1 MLTRGITGEICNP
14 SSIIGAIIE
23 CKIKTPVNRHKT
35 SLAGVY
41 CVSPRSHLCYTAEYV
56 ALKFSTYHNNMKHFI
71 TLSDWSTKELWNL
84 IDLAVHLKFEWKSGG
99 NRPVMHGKVLA
110 MVFEKPSLRTRVSFE
125 VAMKQL
131 GGDAMRLGP
140 DEIGLGK
147 RESVS
152 DIARVLSAYTQGI
165 MARVFNHDH
174 VVGLAKWSDV
184 PVINGLSDA
193 HHPCQAMGDMLTIY
207 EHFGRLERLKL
218 AYVGDGNNVA
228 ASLALAAAHFGMHF
242 TIATPEGYG
251 LSEDA
256 LEDAAP
262 IAERNG
268 GKIEV
273 YNDPHKAVEGADI
286 VYTDTWV
293 SMGQEKETEQ
303 RLKIFDPYQV
313 NDTLLS
319 RANKYSIVMH
329 CLPAHRGQEITDEVA
344 DGSHSVI
351 FPQAENRL
359 HMQKAIL
366 VELMG

>member
-1 MLTRGITGEICNP
+1 
-14 SSIIGAIIE
+14 
-23 CKIKTPVNRHKT
+23 
-35 SLAGVY
+35 
-41 CVSPRSHLCYTAEYV
+41 
-56 ALKFSTYHNNMKHFI
+56 MKDFI
-71 TLSDWSTKELWNL
+71 TLSDWSTKELWGL

-99 NRPVMHGKVLA
+99 NRPVMHGKTLA

-131 GGDAMRLGP
+131 GGDAIRIGP
-140 DEIGLGK
+140 DEVGLGK
-147 RESVS
+147 RESVA
-152 DIARVLSAYTQGI
+152 DVARVLAVYTQGI
-165 MARVFNHDH
+165 MARVFDH
-174 VVGLAKWSDV
+174 EYVVELAKWADI

-207 EHFGRLERLKL
+207 EHFGRLERLKI

-228 ASLALAAAHFGMHF
+228 ASLVLAAAHMGMHF
-242 TIATPEGYG
+242 TTASPDGYM

-256 LEDAAP
+256 LEAAAP

-273 YNDPHKAVEGADI
+273 FNDPVKAVEGSDI
-286 VYTDTWV
+286 IYTDTWV
-293 SMGQEKETEQ
+293 SMGQEKETPQ
-303 RLKIFDPYQV
+303 RMEALKPYQV
-313 NDTLLS
+313 NKALVD
-319 RANKYSIVMH
+319 RADKYAIVMH
-329 CLPAHRGQEITDEVA
+329 CLPAHRGHEITDEVA
-344 DGSHSVI
+344 DGTHSVI

>member
-1 MLTRGITGEICNP
+1 
-14 SSIIGAIIE
+14 
-23 CKIKTPVNRHKT
+23 
-35 SLAGVY
+35 
-41 CVSPRSHLCYTAEYV
+41 
-56 ALKFSTYHNNMKHFI
+56 MKDFI
-71 TLSDWSTKELWNL
+71 TLSDWSTKELWGL

-131 GGDAMRLGP
+131 GGDAMRIGP
-140 DEIGLGK
+140 DEVGLGK
-147 RESVS
+147 RESVA
-152 DIARVLSAYTQGI
+152 DVARVLAVYTQGI
-165 MARVFNHDH
+165 MARVFDH
-174 VVGLAKWSDV
+174 QYVVELAKWADI

-207 EHFGRLERLKL
+207 EHFGRLERLKI

-228 ASLALAAAHFGMHF
+228 ASLVLAAAHFGMHF
-242 TIATPEGYG
+242 TTASPDGYM

-256 LEDAAP
+256 LEAAAP

-273 YNDPHKAVEGADI
+273 FNDPVKAVEGADI
-286 VYTDTWV
+286 IYTDTWV
-293 SMGQEKETEQ
+293 SMGQEKETPQ
-303 RLKIFDPYQV
+303 RTEALRPYQV
-313 NDTLLS
+313 NKALVDE
-319 RANKYSIVMH
+319 ADKYAIVMH
-329 CLPAHRGQEITDEVA
+329 CLPAHRGHEITDDVA
-344 DGSHSVI
+344 DGTHSVI

-366 VELMG
+366 VELLG

>member
-1 MLTRGITGEICNP
+1 
-14 SSIIGAIIE
+14 
-23 CKIKTPVNRHKT
+23 
-35 SLAGVY
+35 
-41 CVSPRSHLCYTAEYV
+41 
-56 ALKFSTYHNNMKHFI
+56 MKDFL
-71 TLSDWSTKELWNL
+71 TLSDWSTKELWGL

-147 RESVS
+147 RESIADV
-152 DIARVLSAYTQGI
+152 ARVLAVYTQGI
-165 MARVFNHDH
+165 MARVFDHQH
-174 VVGLAKWSDV
+174 VVDLAKWADI

-228 ASLALAAAHFGMHF
+228 ASLVLAAAHFGMHF
-242 TIATPEGYG
+242 TIASPDGYM
-251 LSEDA
+251 LSEEA
-256 LEDAAP
+256 LEAAAP

-273 YNDPHKAVEGADI
+273 FNDPAKAVEGADI
-286 VYTDTWV
+286 IYTDTWV
-293 SMGQEKETEQ
+293 SMGQEKETAERIELLQ
-303 RLKIFDPYQV
+303 PYQV
-313 NDTLLS
+313 NKELVE
-319 RANKYSIVMH
+319 RANKYAIVMH
-329 CLPAHRGQEITDEVA
+329 CLPAHRGQEITDEIA

>member
-1 MLTRGITGEICNP
+1 
-14 SSIIGAIIE
+14 
-23 CKIKTPVNRHKT
+23 
-35 SLAGVY
+35 
-41 CVSPRSHLCYTAEYV
+41 
-56 ALKFSTYHNNMKHFI
+56 MKHFI
-71 TLSDWSTKELWNL
+71 TLSDWSTKELWGL

-147 RESVS
+147 RESIADVS
-152 DIARVLSAYTQGI
+152 RVLSVYAQGI
-165 MARVFNHDH
+165 MARVFDHQH
-174 VVGLAKWSDV
+174 VVDLAKWADV
-184 PVINGLSDA
+184 PVINGLSDD

-207 EHFGRLERLKL
+207 EHFGHLERLKL

-228 ASLALAAAHFGMHF
+228 SSLVLAAAHFGMEF
-242 TIATPEGYG
+242 AIAAPDGHN
-251 LSEDA
+251 LSEDS
-256 LEDAAP
+256 LEAAAP

-273 YNDPHKAVEGADI
+273 YNDPNKAVEGADI

-293 SMGQEKETEQ
+293 SMGQEKETAK
-303 RLKIFDPYQV
+303 RLETLQPYQV
-313 NDTLLS
+313 NDALLQ
-319 RANKYSIVMH
+319 RANKYAIVMH

-344 DGSHSVI
+344 DGAQSVI

>member
-1 MLTRGITGEICNP
+1 
-14 SSIIGAIIE
+14 
-23 CKIKTPVNRHKT
+23 
-35 SLAGVY
+35 
-41 CVSPRSHLCYTAEYV
+41 
-56 ALKFSTYHNNMKHFI
+56 MKDFL
-71 TLSDWSTKELWNL
+71 TLSDWSTKELWGL

-131 GGDAMRLGP
+131 GGDAMRIGS
-140 DEIGLGK
+140 DEVGLGK
-147 RESVS
+147 RESVA
-152 DIARVLSAYTQGI
+152 DVARVLAVYTQGI
-165 MARVFNHDH
+165 MARVFDH
-174 VVGLAKWSDV
+174 KYVVELAKWADV

-228 ASLALAAAHFGMHF
+228 ASLVLAAAHFGMHF
-242 TIATPEGYG
+242 AIASPDGYM
-251 LSEDA
+251 LSEEA
-256 LEDAAP
+256 LEAAAS

-273 YNDPHKAVEGADI
+273 FNDPIKAVEGADI
-286 VYTDTWV
+286 IYTDTWV
-293 SMGQEKETEQ
+293 SMGQEKETPQ
-303 RLKIFDPYQV
+303 RMEMLQPYQV
-313 NDTLLS
+313 NKALVD
-319 RANKYSIVMH
+319 RADKYAIVMH
-329 CLPAHRGQEITDEVA
+329 CLPAHRGHEITDEIA
-344 DGSHSVI
+344 DGTHSVI

-366 VELMG
+366 VELLG